1 MSSRQRA
8 ASLAAHT
15 RSWQRSS
22 CIIMDEQKSTG
33 ILPSLQAL
41 VDKRA
46 IRQRKQREYYA
57 EKGKEVR
64 RKYYLANIEEKR
76 RASREYHRKRRE
88 LFKEYECIALGKRRR
103 LSRD

>member
-1 MSSRQRA
+1 
-8 ASLAAHT
+8 
-15 RSWQRSS
+15 
-22 CIIMDEQKSTG
+22 MDEQKSSG
-33 ILPSLQAL
+33 ILPSLQKL
-41 VDKRA
+41 LDKKTE
-46 IRQRKQREYYA
+46 RQKRQREYYA

-88 LFKEYECIALGKRRR
+88 LFKEYERIALGKRRR

>member
-1 MSSRQRA
+1 
-8 ASLAAHT
+8 
-15 RSWQRSS
+15 
-22 CIIMDEQKSTG
+22 MDEEKADG
-33 ILPSLQAL
+33 ILPSLQKLLDKKAL
-41 VDKRA
+41 RQKR
-46 IRQRKQREYYA
+46 QREYYA

>member
-1 MSSRQRA
+1 M
-8 ASLAAHT
+8 
-15 RSWQRSS
+15 
-22 CIIMDEQKSTG
+22 
-33 ILPSLQAL
+33 
-41 VDKRA
+41 
-46 IRQRKQREYYA
+46 
-57 EKGKEVR
+57 R

>member
-33 ILPSLQAL
+33 ILPSLEAL

-46 IRQRKQREYYA
+46 IRQRKQREYDA

-88 LFKEYECIALGKRRR
+88 LFKEYERIALGKRRR

>member
-1 MSSRQRA
+1 MRLNVHNFFRPVYY
-8 ASLAAHT
+8 
-15 RSWQRSS
+15 
-22 CIIMDEQKSTG
+22 MDPAQ
-33 ILPSLQAL
+33 
-41 VDKRA
+41 DKRA
-46 IRQRKQREYYA
+46 QRRKRQREYYA

-64 RKYYLANIEEKR
+64 RNYYLANIEEKR

>member
-1 MSSRQRA
+1 
-8 ASLAAHT
+8 
-15 RSWQRSS
+15 
-22 CIIMDEQKSTG
+22 MDEQKSTG
-33 ILPSLQAL
+33 ILPSLEAL

-76 RASREYHRKRRE
+76 RASRE
-88 LFKEYECIALGKRRR
+88 
-103 LSRD
+103 

>member
-1 MSSRQRA
+1 MRLNVHNFFRPVYY
-8 ASLAAHT
+8 
-15 RSWQRSS
+15 
-22 CIIMDEQKSTG
+22 MDPAQ
-33 ILPSLQAL
+33 
-41 VDKRA
+41 DKRA
-46 IRQRKQREYYA
+46 QRRKRQREYYA

>member
-1 MSSRQRA
+1 
-8 ASLAAHT
+8 
-15 RSWQRSS
+15 
-22 CIIMDEQKSTG
+22 MDEQKSTG
-33 ILPSLQAL
+33 ILPSLEAL

-76 RASREYHRKRRE
+76 RAGREYACKKRE
-88 LFKEYECIALGKRRR
+88 QFKSTSGPAQLLSTR
-103 LSRD
+103 LSTPPSATPTPPPRKEHYDRNRLKQI

>member
-1 MSSRQRA
+1 
-8 ASLAAHT
+8 
-15 RSWQRSS
+15 
-22 CIIMDEQKSTG
+22 MDEQKSTG
-33 ILPSLQAL
+33 ILPSLEAL

-57 EKGKEVR
+57 QKGKVVR
-64 RKYYLANIEEKR
+64 RNYYLANIEEKR